1 MPKPFL
7 RAIVG
12 LVACLVP
19 AVAPPAGTGLRAQP
33 ASGPRVSGP
42 IASDGKPGDPA
53 RNYVFY
59 ATPMDLVHA
68 GYVEEEYF
76 IAGTATR
83 YAIPAAAGE
92 PKTLGSMP
100 YRTRIVVR
108 KPRDPRRFSG
118 VVVVDWQNV
127 TAGYDADIEW
137 GQAGE
142 FFTRSGWAWVG
153 ASVQRVGVHG
163 FDPPNRLAG
172 RALKQW
178 SPDRYGPLDL
188 TAGGSVLDDSQSYDV
203 YTQIA
208 RLVRVSTPDGAFSG
222 LRVRRVYAAGASQSA
237 SFLIR
242 YYNSLQPITKA
253 FDAFMVT
260 IGGGTPRLDQP
271 TRLMKVYTE
280 NEVARYMAGQRV
292 ADSATVRSWEIAG
305 AAHVGPALLAPDA
318 TSQAVLGGL
327 LGREIGPVVPVS
339 ARQCVRPHP
348 SAVENWVV
356 HRAAYAALDR
366 WVTKDMVPPVG
377 VRIQT
382 IGPLNKDGSATVV
395 RDQHGIAAGGIR
407 LPRVAVPTSLNS
419 GENRPANDAPEN
431 GFCGLYGTHQ
441 SFDAAVLETLYP
453 TRAAYTRKVKAAV
466 SRLVSSGFVLRDD
479 AAVLTANAEGDFQH
493 AGR

>member
-1 MPKPFL
+1 MPNTGFSMSIRTAL
-7 RAIVG
+7 V
-12 LVACLVP
+12 LVALGP
-19 AVAPPAGTGLRAQP
+19 ATAGMATAQP
-33 ASGPRVSGP
+33 APGPTVSGP
-42 IASDGKPGDPA
+42 IASLGKAGDPA

-59 ATPMDLVHA
+59 ATPMDLAQA

-83 YAIPAAAGE
+83 YAIANTPGE
-92 PKTLGSMP
+92 PKPLGTMP

-137 GQAGE
+137 AQAGE
-142 FFTRSGWAWVG
+142 FFMRSGWAWVG
-153 ASVQRVGVHG
+153 ASVQRIGVHG
-163 FDPPNRLAG
+163 FDPPNRLSG
-172 RALKQW
+172 RALRQW
-178 SPDRYGPLDL
+178 SPDRYGLLDL

-208 RLVRVSTPDGAFSG
+208 RLVRVSTPGSAFSG
-222 LRVRRVYAAGASQSA
+222 LRVQRVYAGGASQSA
-237 SFLIR
+237 NYLIR
-242 YYNSLQPITKA
+242 YYNSIQPATKA

-260 IGGGTPRLDQP
+260 IGGGAPRLDQP
-271 TRLMKVYTE
+271 TPLMKVYTE
-280 NEVARYMAGQRV
+280 NEVVRFMVGQRV
-292 ADSATVRSWEIAG
+292 ADTASVRTWEIAG
-305 AAHVGPALLAPDA
+305 AAHIGPALIAPDA
-318 TSQAVLGGL
+318 TGQSVLGGL
-327 LGREIGPVVPVS
+327 LGREIGPVSPVS
-339 ARQCVRPHP
+339 ARQCLRPHP

-366 WVTKDMVPPVG
+366 WVAKGVVPPAG
-377 VRIQT
+377 DRIQT
-382 IGPLNKDGSATVV
+382 VEPLNKDGSATVT

-441 SFDAAVLETLYP
+441 PFDAAVLAALYP
-453 TRAAYTRKVKAAV
+453 TP
-466 SRLVSSGFVLRDD
+466 D
-479 AAVLTANAEGDFQH
+479 A
-493 AGR
+493 